1 MKYLFKVSKDKIET
15 LLNGKDFN
23 TIENGIQFPDGKK
36 VHYMDF
42 NIVLVSLKHGYIAF
56 TQYESECKALQK
68 QIQEIYEGSEGKC
81 RAKPLS

>member
-1 MKYLFKVSKDKIET
+1 MKYLFKVTKDKIYT

-23 TIENGIQFPDGKK
+23 AIANGIQFPDGKK
-36 VHYMDF
+36 VHCMDF
-42 NIVLVSLKHGYIAF
+42 NIVLISLKEGYVAF
-56 TQYESECKALQK
+56 TQYESECKGLQK